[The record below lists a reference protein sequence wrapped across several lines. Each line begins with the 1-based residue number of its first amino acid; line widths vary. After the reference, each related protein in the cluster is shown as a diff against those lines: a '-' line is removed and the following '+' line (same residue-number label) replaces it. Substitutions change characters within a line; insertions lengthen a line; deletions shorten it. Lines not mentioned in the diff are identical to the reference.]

1 MASLDADLHA
11 IWHQIRELD
20 NRITRG
26 ELLELTTDVRDLLLR
41 SARTVA
47 INDAEAEAAI
57 ADVVSATALLRE
69 IRKRIRVGSDRLGDA
84 QLAMYDLQDTGDF
97 EGARKQM
104 EDVLAV
110 EVVPSYREQAEN
122 ALKELSRVA
131 AVAASGH
138 VDAALDDWVQ
148 LPILLHR
155 VQQGNALELN
165 DGMHA
170 FLFRVASS
178 VAINEA
184 ETAEALTSPMKAGA
198 LLGKI
203 LGRINQG
210 SERLRSA
217 LVRMMRLRDAG
228 NLEGARQQL
237 RDVLTV
243 EVIPKFRREAEELLA
258 GLDEPSRTQ

>member
-1 MASLDADLHA
+1 VASLDAGLHA
-11 IWHQIRELD
+11 LWHQIRELD
-20 NRITRG
+20 NRVARG
-26 ELLELTTDVRDLLLR
+26 EPLELTADVRDLLLR
-41 SARTVA
+41 SAPTVA
-47 INDAEAEAAI
+47 ISTSEAEAAI
-57 ADVVSATALLRE
+57 AGVVTAAALLRE

-84 QLAMYDLQDTGDF
+84 QLAMYELQDAGDF
-97 EGARKQM
+97 AGARKQL

-122 ALKELSRVA
+122 ALKELTRVA

-138 VDAALDDWVQ
+138 VDASLDDWVQ

-165 DGMHA
+165 EGMRA
-170 FLFRVASS
+170 FLRRVASS
-178 VAINEA
+178 VAISETEA
-184 ETAEALTSPMKAGA
+184 AEALTSPMKAGA

-203 LGRINQG
+203 MGRINQG
-210 SERLRSA
+210 SERLQSA

-228 NLEGARQQL
+228 NLEGARRQIQ
-237 RDVLTV
+237 DVLAV

-258 GLDEPSRTQ
+258 GLDEPPRS